1 MKTLTTAGVLL
12 AFLLAGCTMN
22 GPNRGTSSSN
32 MSGNTTSSM
41 RTDPANYHADN
52 FGEPDNT
59 PFQGVY
65 PSR

>member
-1 MKTLTTAGVLL
+1 MKTLTTAGILLVL
-12 AFLLAGCTMN
+12 ALAGCTMN
-22 GPNRGTSSSN
+22 GPSRNT
-32 MSGNTTSSM
+32 SGNNTSSM
-41 RTDPANYHADN
+41 QRDAANYHADN

>member
-1 MKTLTTAGVLL
+1 MKTLTTAGILL

-22 GPNRGTSSSN
+22 GPNRAAPGSS
-32 MSGNTTSSM
+32 TSSM